1 MNIFRN
7 CTNIENHM
15 AKLFVLLQALM
26 LLLMANLASA
36 NFKSK
41 EKDTRSDF
49 LQRATIGWNTD
60 WSKHSIEYHDLL
72 SGGPPRDGIPP
83 IDQPKF
89 IENQLAAQWLKPNDP
104 VIALEINGDAR
115 AYPLQILTWHEIVND
130 VVGEIPVTITFCPL
144 CNSAIVFKRNHQGIT
159 YDFGTS
165 GLLRNSDLVMYDRQ
179 TESLWQQFTGE
190 AIVGVMT
197 GEQLMMIPSGLIGFE
212 QFQAAYPAGK
222 ILSKETGYSREYGRN
237 PYPGYDDIRNNPF
250 LFRDPVDER
259 LPAMARVVTVS
270 DGKYHNAYPV
280 ELLEKLGVIHHQLG
294 NQAVVIFHQDGVS
307 SALDTTRIANGDDVG
322 ATGVFVPLVG
332 KQELTFIKERGFV
345 DEQTGSHWNIVGQ
358 AILGPLKGK
367 QLERLVHADQFW
379 FSWGAF
385 RPDTLIYQVDE

>member
-1 MNIFRN
+1 
-7 CTNIENHM
+7 M

-26 LLLMANLASA
+26 LLLMANFASA

-165 GLLRNSDLVMYDRQ
+165 GLLKHSDVMYDLQ

-197 GEQLMMIPSGLIGFE
+197 GEQLLMIPSGLISFE

-222 ILSKETGYSREYGRN
+222 IISKETGHSREYGRN

-250 LFRDPVDER
+250 LFRDPLDER

>member
-1 MNIFRN
+1 
-7 CTNIENHM
+7 M

-115 AYPLQILTWHEIVND
+115 AYPLQILTWHEIIND
-130 VVGEIPVTITFCPL
+130 FVGEIAVTITFCPL

-165 GLLRNSDLVMYDRQ
+165 GLLRHSDLVMYDRQ

-250 LFRDPVDER
+250 LFRDPLDER

-332 KQELTFIKERGFV
+332 KQELTFVKERGFV

>member
-1 MNIFRN
+1 
-7 CTNIENHM
+7 M

-165 GLLRNSDLVMYDRQ
+165 GLLRHSDLIMYDRQ

-250 LFRDPVDER
+250 LFRDPLDER

>member
-1 MNIFRN
+1 MKKRPIL
-7 CTNIENHM
+7 
-15 AKLFVLLQALM
+15 LFALGM
-26 LLLMANLASA
+26 LFIANLVSA
-36 NFKSK
+36 NSASTG
-41 EKDTRSDF
+41 EDTLSELLR
-49 LQRATIGWNTD
+49 RVTIGWNTD
-60 WSKHSIEYHDLL
+60 WSMHSIEYRELL

-89 IENQLAAQWLKPNDP
+89 VENKLAAQWLKPNDP

-144 CNSAIVFKRNHQGIT
+144 CNSAVVFKRNHQGIT

-250 LFRDPVDER
+250 LFRDPLDER

-294 NQAVVIFHQDGVS
+294 SQAVVIFHQDGVS

>member
-115 AYPLQILTWHEIVND
+115 AYPLQILTWHEIIND
-130 VVGEIPVTITFCPL
+130 VVGEIAVTITFCLL

-165 GLLRNSDLVMYDRQ
+165 GLLRHSDLVMYDRQ

-250 LFRDPVDER
+250 LFRDPLDER

-280 ELLEKLGVIHHQLG
+280 ELLEKLRVIHHQLG

-332 KQELTFIKERGFV
+332 KQELTFIKERRFV

>member
-1 MNIFRN
+1 
-7 CTNIENHM
+7 M

-41 EKDTRSDF
+41 EKDTRNDF

-165 GLLRNSDLVMYDRQ
+165 GLLRHSDLVMYDRQ

-250 LFRDPVDER
+250 LFRDPLDER

-294 NQAVVIFHQDGVS
+294 NQAVVIFYQDGVS

>member
-1 MNIFRN
+1 MK
-7 CTNIENHM
+7 
-15 AKLFVLLQALM
+15 KLFVLLQALM
-26 LLLMANLASA
+26 LLLMANLTSA

-159 YDFGTS
+159 YDFGAS
-165 GLLRNSDLVMYDRQ
+165 GLLRHSDLVMYDRQ

-250 LFRDPVDER
+250 LFRDPLDER

>member
-1 MNIFRN
+1 
-7 CTNIENHM
+7 M

-26 LLLMANLASA
+26 MLLMANLASA

-165 GLLRNSDLVMYDRQ
+165 GLLRHSDLVMYDRQ

-250 LFRDPVDER
+250 LFRDPLDER

>member
-1 MNIFRN
+1 
-7 CTNIENHM
+7 M

-165 GLLRNSDLVMYDRQ
+165 GLLRHSDLVMYDRQ

-250 LFRDPVDER
+250 LFRDPLDER

-332 KQELTFIKERGFV
+332 KQELTFVKERGFV

>member
-1 MNIFRN
+1 MK
-7 CTNIENHM
+7 
-15 AKLFVLLQALM
+15 KLFVLLQALM

-89 IENQLAAQWLKPNDP
+89 VENQLAAQWLKPNDP

-115 AYPLQILTWHEIVND
+115 AYPLILTWHEIVND

-165 GLLRNSDLVMYDRQ
+165 GLLRHSDLVMYDRQ

-197 GEQLMMIPSGLIGFE
+197 GEQLLMIPSGLIGFE
-212 QFQAAYPAGK
+212 KFQAAYQAGK
-222 ILSKETGYSREYGRN
+222 ILSEETGYSREYG
-237 PYPGYDDIRNNPF
+237 
-250 LFRDPVDER
+250 
-259 LPAMARVVTVS
+259 
-270 DGKYHNAYPV
+270 
-280 ELLEKLGVIHHQLG
+280 
-294 NQAVVIFHQDGVS
+294 
-307 SALDTTRIANGDDVG
+307 
-322 ATGVFVPLVG
+322 
-332 KQELTFIKERGFV
+332 
-345 DEQTGSHWNIVGQ
+345 
-358 AILGPLKGK
+358 
-367 QLERLVHADQFW
+367 
-379 FSWGAF
+379 
-385 RPDTLIYQVDE
+385 

>member
-115 AYPLQILTWHEIVND
+115 AYPLQILTWHEIIND
-130 VVGEIPVTITFCPL
+130 VVGEIAVTITFCPL

-165 GLLRNSDLVMYDRQ
+165 GLLRHSDLVMYDRQ

-250 LFRDPVDER
+250 LFRDPLDER

-280 ELLEKLGVIHHQLG
+280 ELLEKLRVIHHQLG

-332 KQELTFIKERGFV
+332 KQELTFIKERRFV

>member
-1 MNIFRN
+1 
-7 CTNIENHM
+7 M

-197 GEQLMMIPSGLIGFE
+197 GEQLMMIHSGLIGFE

>member
-1 MNIFRN
+1 
-7 CTNIENHM
+7 M

-130 VVGEIPVTITFCPL
+130 VVGEIAVTITFCPL

-165 GLLRNSDLVMYDRQ
+165 GLLRHSDLVMYDRQ

-250 LFRDPVDER
+250 LFRDPLDER

-280 ELLEKLGVIHHQLG
+280 ELLEKLRVIHHQLG

-332 KQELTFIKERGFV
+332 KQELTFVKERGFV

>member
-1 MNIFRN
+1 
-7 CTNIENHM
+7 M

-89 IENQLAAQWLKPNDP
+89 VENQLAAQWLKPNDP

-115 AYPLQILTWHEIVND
+115 AYPIQILTWHEIVND

-165 GLLRNSDLVMYDRQ
+165 GLLRHSDLVMYDRQ

-197 GEQLMMIPSGLIGFE
+197 GEQMMMIPSGLIGFE

>member
-7 CTNIENHM
+7 CTNIENHI

-165 GLLRNSDLVMYDRQ
+165 GLLRHSDLVMYDRQ

-250 LFRDPVDER
+250 LFRDPLDER

-307 SALDTTRIANGDDVG
+307 RALDTTRIANGDDVG
-322 ATGVFVPLVG
+322 TTGVFVPLVG

>member
-1 MNIFRN
+1 
-7 CTNIENHM
+7 M

-115 AYPLQILTWHEIVND
+115 AYPLQILTWHEIIND
-130 VVGEIPVTITFCPL
+130 VVGEIAVTITFCLL

-165 GLLRNSDLVMYDRQ
+165 GLLRHSDLVMYDRQ

-250 LFRDPVDER
+250 LFRDPLDER

-385 RPDTLIYQVDE
+385 RPDNLIYQVDE

>member
-1 MNIFRN
+1 
-7 CTNIENHM
+7 M

-115 AYPLQILTWHEIVND
+115 AYPLQILTWHEIIND
-130 VVGEIPVTITFCPL
+130 VVGEIAVTITFCLL

-165 GLLRNSDLVMYDRQ
+165 GLLRHSDLVMYDRQ

-212 QFQAAYPAGK
+212 QFQAAYPADK

-250 LFRDPVDER
+250 LFRDPLDER

>member
-1 MNIFRN
+1 
-7 CTNIENHM
+7 M

-165 GLLRNSDLVMYDRQ
+165 GLLRHSDLVMYDRQ

-250 LFRDPVDER
+250 LFRDPLDER

-307 SALDTTRIANGDDVG
+307 SALGHNEDR
-322 ATGVFVPLVG
+322 
-332 KQELTFIKERGFV
+332 
-345 DEQTGSHWNIVGQ
+345 
-358 AILGPLKGK
+358 
-367 QLERLVHADQFW
+367 
-379 FSWGAF
+379 
-385 RPDTLIYQVDE
+385 

>member
-1 MNIFRN
+1 
-7 CTNIENHM
+7 M

-115 AYPLQILTWHEIVND
+115 AYPLQILTWHEIIND
-130 VVGEIPVTITFCPL
+130 VVGEIAVTITFCPL

-165 GLLRNSDLVMYDRQ
+165 GLLRHSDLVMYDRQ

-250 LFRDPVDER
+250 LFRDPLDER

-332 KQELTFIKERGFV
+332 KQELTFVKERGFV

>member
-1 MNIFRN
+1 
-7 CTNIENHM
+7 M

-385 RPDTLIYQVDE
+385 RPDTLIYQIGE

>member
-130 VVGEIPVTITFCPL
+130 VVGEIAVTITFCPL

-165 GLLRNSDLVMYDRQ
+165 GLLRHSDLVMYDRQ

-250 LFRDPVDER
+250 LFRDPLDER

>member
-1 MNIFRN
+1 
-7 CTNIENHM
+7 M

-115 AYPLQILTWHEIVND
+115 AYPLQILTWHEIIND
-130 VVGEIPVTITFCPL
+130 VVGEIAVTITFCLL

-165 GLLRNSDLVMYDRQ
+165 GLLRHSDLVMYDRQ

-222 ILSKETGYSREYGRN
+222 ILSKETGYFREYGRN

-250 LFRDPVDER
+250 LFRDPLDER

-332 KQELTFIKERGFV
+332 KQELTFIKERRFV

>member
-1 MNIFRN
+1 
-7 CTNIENHM
+7 M

-115 AYPLQILTWHEIVND
+115 AYPLQILTWHEIIND
-130 VVGEIPVTITFCPL
+130 VVGEIAVTITFCLL

-165 GLLRNSDLVMYDRQ
+165 GLLRHSDLVMYDRQ

-190 AIVGVMT
+190 AIVCVMT

-250 LFRDPVDER
+250 LFRDPLDER

-332 KQELTFIKERGFV
+332 KQELTFIKERRFV

>member
-165 GLLRNSDLVMYDRQ
+165 GLLRHSDLVMYDRQ

-250 LFRDPVDER
+250 LFRDPLDER

>member
-1 MNIFRN
+1 
-7 CTNIENHM
+7 M

-115 AYPLQILTWHEIVND
+115 AYPLQILTWHEIIND
-130 VVGEIPVTITFCPL
+130 VVGEIAVTITFCLL

-165 GLLRNSDLVMYDRQ
+165 GLLRHSDLVMYDRQ

-250 LFRDPVDER
+250 LFRDPLDER

-280 ELLEKLGVIHHQLG
+280 ELLEKLRVIHHQLG

>member
-1 MNIFRN
+1 
-7 CTNIENHM
+7 M

-26 LLLMANLASA
+26 MLLMANLASA

-222 ILSKETGYSREYGRN
+222 ILSKETGYSREYGQN

-250 LFRDPVDER
+250 LFRDPLDER

-280 ELLEKLGVIHHQLG
+280 ELLEKLRVIHHQLG

>member
-1 MNIFRN
+1 
-7 CTNIENHM
+7 M

-26 LLLMANLASA
+26 LLLMANFASA

-72 SGGPPRDGIPP
+72 SGGPPQDGIPP

-89 IENQLAAQWLKPNDP
+89 VENQLAAQWLKPNDP

-165 GLLRNSDLVMYDRQ
+165 GLLRHSDLVMYDRQ

>member
-1 MNIFRN
+1 
-7 CTNIENHM
+7 M

-165 GLLRNSDLVMYDRQ
+165 GLLRHSDLVMYDRQ

-367 QLERLVHADQFW
+367 QLEKLVHADQFW

>member
-1 MNIFRN
+1 
-7 CTNIENHM
+7 M

-104 VIALEINGDAR
+104 VIALEINRDAR
-115 AYPLQILTWHEIVND
+115 AYPLQILTWHEIIND
-130 VVGEIPVTITFCPL
+130 VVGEIAVTITFCLL

-165 GLLRNSDLVMYDRQ
+165 GLLRHSDLVMYDRQ

-250 LFRDPVDER
+250 LFRDPLDER

-332 KQELTFIKERGFV
+332 KQELTFIKERRFV

>member
-1 MNIFRN
+1 
-7 CTNIENHM
+7 M

-72 SGGPPRDGIPP
+72 SGGPPRNGIPP

-104 VIALEINGDAR
+104 VIALEINGGTQ

-144 CNSAIVFKRNHQGIT
+144 CNSAVVFKRNHQGIT

>member
-1 MNIFRN
+1 
-7 CTNIENHM
+7 M

-165 GLLRNSDLVMYDRQ
+165 GLLRHSDLVMYDRQ

-250 LFRDPVDER
+250 LFRDPLDER

>member
-1 MNIFRN
+1 
-7 CTNIENHM
+7 M

-144 CNSAIVFKRNHQGIT
+144 CNSAVVFKRNHQGIT

-165 GLLRNSDLVMYDRQ
+165 GLLRHSDLVMYDRQ

>member
-1 MNIFRN
+1 MK
-7 CTNIENHM
+7 
-15 AKLFVLLQALM
+15 KLFVLLQALM
-26 LLLMANLASA
+26 LLLMANLTFA

-89 IENQLAAQWLKPNDP
+89 VENQLAAQWLKPNDP

-165 GLLRNSDLVMYDRQ
+165 GLLRHSDLVMYDRQ

-197 GEQLMMIPSGLIGFE
+197 GEQLLMIPSGLIGFE

-250 LFRDPVDER
+250 LFRDPLDER

>member
-1 MNIFRN
+1 MK
-7 CTNIENHM
+7 
-15 AKLFVLLQALM
+15 KLFVLLQALM
-26 LLLMANLASA
+26 LLLMANLTSA

-165 GLLRNSDLVMYDRQ
+165 GLLRHSDLVMYDRQ

-197 GEQLMMIPSGLIGFE
+197 GQQLMMIPSGLIGFE

-250 LFRDPVDER
+250 LFRDPLDER

-270 DGKYHNAYPV
+270 DGKYHNAYPA
-280 ELLEKLGVIHHQLG
+280 ELLEKLRVIHHQLG

>member
-1 MNIFRN
+1 
-7 CTNIENHM
+7 M

-115 AYPLQILTWHEIVND
+115 AYPLQILTWHEIIND
-130 VVGEIPVTITFCPL
+130 VVGEIAVTITFCLL
-144 CNSAIVFKRNHQGIT
+144 CNSAIVFKRNHQGIP

-165 GLLRNSDLVMYDRQ
+165 GLLRHSDLVMYDRQ

-250 LFRDPVDER
+250 LFRDPLDER

>member
-1 MNIFRN
+1 
-7 CTNIENHM
+7 M

-165 GLLRNSDLVMYDRQ
+165 CLLRHSDLVMYDRQ

-250 LFRDPVDER
+250 LFRDPLDER

-345 DEQTGSHWNIVGQ
+345 DQQTGSHWNIVGQ